1 MELQKAIEQAFIAAF
16 REKQEV
22 SLSVLRML
30 KSALQNKKIEL
41 KKDLTDEQVAQIVK
55 SEIKKRKES
64 IEAFNSGGREELAK
78 KEEVEIEILDEFMPA
93 QLSEEEVR
101 EKVSA
106 IVDGLS
112 DEQKENFGMTMGMV
126 MKELN
131 GKADG
136 GLISKVLKELL
147 G

>member
-1 MELQKAIEQAFIAAF
+1 MELQKAIEQAFIGAF

-41 KKDLTDEQVAQIVK
+41 KKDLTDEQVGQIVK

-64 IEAFNSGGREELAK
+64 IEAFVSGGREELAQ
-78 KEEVEIEILDEFMPA
+78 KEEVEIEILNQFMPA
-93 QLSEEEVR
+93 QMSEEEVR
-101 EKVSA
+101 ATVSA

-112 DEQKENFGMTMGMV
+112 DDQKENFGMTMGMV
-126 MKELN
+126 MRELN

-147 G
+147 

>member
-1 MELQKAIEQAFIAAF
+1 MELQKAIEQAFIGAF
-16 REKQEV
+16 REKQGV

-64 IEAFNSGGREELAK
+64 IEAFNSGGREELAR
-78 KEEVEIEILDEFMPA
+78 KEEAEIVILDEFMPA

-112 DEQKENFGMTMGMV
+112 DDQKENFGMTMGMV

-147 G
+147 

>member
-1 MELQKAIEQAFIAAF
+1 MELQKAIEQAFIGAF
-16 REKQEV
+16 REKQGV

-41 KKDLTDEQVAQIVK
+41 KKDLTDEQVGQIVK

-64 IEAFNSGGREELAK
+64 IEAFVSGGREELAQ
-78 KEEVEIEILDEFMPA
+78 KEEVEIEILNQFMPA
-93 QLSEEEVR
+93 QMSEEEVR
-101 EKVSA
+101 ATVSA

-112 DEQKENFGMTMGMV
+112 DDQKENFGMTMGMV
-126 MKELN
+126 MRELN

-147 G
+147 

>member
-1 MELQKAIEQAFIAAF
+1 MELQKAIEQAFIGAF
-16 REKQEV
+16 REKQGV

-147 G
+147 

>member
-1 MELQKAIEQAFIAAF
+1 MELQKAIEQAFIGAF
-16 REKQEV
+16 REKQGV